1 MPLLFLAQSAGSPSK
16 TFRICG
22 LALLLGLAFAPYHA
36 VLAVGVGV
44 LVVAAC
50 RMPRAR
56 RVLAVAAIV
65 FLIGAIRPRGPTI
78 VLPTE
83 SFASLRAASVRA
95 VRRAAPGP
103 EGTLLLG
110 MSVGDT
116 TDMPRW
122 LTLRFRRTGTSH
134 LLAVSGA
141 NVTIAAGTLVS
152 MLFALRLR
160 RRAVALGAAVAVCA
174 FALFAGAEPP
184 VTRAAF
190 MALLV
195 LTARE
200 LGRTPDSANLLI
212 AAACIMLALDPRAI
226 TSVSFALSF
235 TATGGLLWLTPP
247 IAARFET
254 MRLVRRAPEFLRGT
268 AADGLAAQL
277 ATLPIALGTFGT
289 FSAVS
294 PLANI
299 LAAPF
304 VPLLTIG
311 GGVLLAAAGIQPD
324 LGRVVGVFLAI
335 PVRVLLV
342 LLAWCDAVPG
352 AFLAGGSIPLPL
364 AVAWYIFL
372 AAIVVRARGLADDGK
387 ARMIGETIPPFV
399 YAKHD

>member
-1 MPLLFLAQSAGSPSK
+1 MSLSFLSACPGSPSK

-22 LALLLGLAFAPYHA
+22 LAFLLGLAFASYYQ
-36 VLAVGVGV
+36 VLAVVVGMFV
-44 LVVAAC
+44 IAAW
-50 RMPRAR
+50 RVRSAR
-56 RVLAVAAIV
+56 RVLAIAAIV
-65 FLIGAIRPRGPTI
+65 FVIGAMRPRGPTI
-78 VLPTE
+78 ALPTAW
-83 SFASLRAASVRA
+83 FADLRAASVRA

-116 TDMPRW
+116 TGMPRW

-152 MLFALRLR
+152 LLFALRLR
-160 RRAVALGAAVAVCA
+160 RRAVAFGAATAVCA

-184 VTRAAF
+184 VVRAAF

-195 LTARE
+195 LAARE
-200 LGRTPDSANLLI
+200 LGRKPDSANLLI
-212 AAACIMLALDPRAI
+212 AAACIMLALDPRGIA
-226 TSVSFALSF
+226 SVSFALSF
-235 TATGGLLWLTPP
+235 AATGGLLWLAPP
-247 IAARFET
+247 IAARLEA
-254 MRLVRRAPEFLRGT
+254 MHAVRRVPELLRGT

-311 GGVLLAAAGIQPD
+311 GGALLAAAGLASE
-324 LGRVVGVFLAI
+324 LGRVVGVFLAL
-335 PVRVLLV
+335 PVRLLLL
-342 LLAWCDAVPG
+342 LLAWCDAAPG
-352 AFLAGGSIPLPL
+352 AFLDGGGMPLPL
-364 AVAWYIFL
+364 AVAWYVFL
-372 AAIVVRARGLADDGK
+372 AMLAVRARDLPEPRD
-387 ARMIGETIPPFV
+387 ARIVGATFSP
-399 YAKHD
+399 

>member
-1 MPLLFLAQSAGSPSK
+1 MPLSFLEHSGGSPSK

-22 LALLLGLAFAPYHA
+22 LAFLLGLTFTPYHS
-36 VLAVGVGV
+36 VLAVAIGVF
-44 LVVAAC
+44 LIAAW
-50 RMPRAR
+50 RVPRAR

-65 FLIGAIRPRGPTI
+65 FVIGALRPRGPTI
-78 VLPTE
+78 ALPTE
-83 SFASLRAASVRA
+83 WFADLRAASVRA

-116 TDMPRW
+116 TGMPRW

-160 RRAVALGAAVAVCA
+160 RRAVALGAAAAVCT

-195 LTARE
+195 LAARE
-200 LGRTPDSANLLI
+200 LGRAPDSANLLI

-247 IAARFET
+247 IAARLEAMPFI
-254 MRLVRRAPEFLRGT
+254 RRTPELLRGT

-277 ATLPIALGTFGT
+277 TTLPIALGTFGT

-311 GGVLLAAAGIQPD
+311 GGALLVAAGIQPD
-324 LGRVVGVFLAI
+324 LGRIVGVFLAV

-352 AFLAGGSIPLPL
+352 AFLEGGSIPLPV
-364 AVAWYIFL
+364 AVAWYVFL
-372 AAIVVRARGLADDGK
+372 AAIVIGPGDW
-387 ARMIGETIPPFV
+387 RMAEKRV
-399 YAKHD
+399 